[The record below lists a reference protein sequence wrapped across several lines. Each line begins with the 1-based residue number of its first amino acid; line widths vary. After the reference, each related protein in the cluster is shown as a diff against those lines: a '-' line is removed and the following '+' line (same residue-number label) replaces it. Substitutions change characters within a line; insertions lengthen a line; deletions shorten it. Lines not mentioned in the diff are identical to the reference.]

1 MLMPMLL
8 LMLMLTLMLLPAT
21 SVTSKTDDGAALPPP
36 TVEAGRAGVARLLRA
51 VRRCPSSVLTAAY
64 LQAGASVCSRAV
76 ERCGRRHN
84 RAAVVL
90 MIHHH
95 PTDRA
100 VLSAARAGVFRREA
114 QTMQ

>member
-1 MLMPMLL
+1 MLLPMPMP
-8 LMLMLTLMLLPAT
+8 MPMLLPAT
-21 SVTSKTDDGAALPPP
+21 SVTSKSDYGAALPPP

-51 VRRCPSSVLTAAY
+51 ARRCPSSVLTAAC

-90 MIHHH
+90 MIHHR
-95 PTDRA
+95 PTDRV

-114 QTMQ
+114 RSMQ

>member
-1 MLMPMLL
+1 MLLLLLLMPMP
-8 LMLMLTLMLLPAT
+8 MPMPAT
-21 SVTSKTDDGAALPPP
+21 GVTSKTDDGAALPPP

-51 VRRCPSSVLTAAY
+51 ARRCPSSVLTAAR

-90 MIHHH
+90 MIHHR
-95 PTDRA
+95 PTDRV